1 MYSVEQGGL
10 NEALISGTEAV
21 GGWGEG
27 RGGEGRE
34 GLSGPVSERP

>member
-27 RGGEGRE
+27 RE